1 MTKSIVVLLHRS
13 IRDLLSDPWQAS
25 LMTWLPVLLALSLW
39 GVFARSLPTQLP
51 VAWTDMDNTT
61 VSRALGRQLQASPA
75 IGLVAY
81 ATEAEAERAMRR
93 GEVYAQVV
101 IPSRF
106 AADLIAGRQPQLP
119 VRYNAQYLLMGK
131 RLYSAAAG
139 AIRGGLA
146 EVGAQGALSDGTP
159 TESLPAV
166 MVPVTVSM
174 TPMFN
179 PDLGYLPFLLP
190 GLLLALY
197 QLLVSATLV
206 NAVARGK
213 RGLPLRIM
221 LLLLWWWLMGGVGL
235 LVLYSGLNLPM
246 AGSMLILW
254 LGMIPLLGAIAGI
267 ILLVAMVVDDPVRA
281 TSIGGA
287 LFAPAFAYMGISFPL
302 ESMPAAAQIWRVL
315 MPTTH
320 YLPLMLQA
328 GANHNWSATWPLLM
342 MSLLLIPVACLYRR
356 MP

>member
-13 IRDLLSDPWQAS
+13 VRDLLSDPWQVS
-25 LMTWLPVLLALSLW
+25 LMTWLPVLLSLMLW

-51 VAWTDMDNTT
+51 VAWTDLDNTS
-61 VSRALGRQLQASPA
+61 VSRALGRKLQASAA

-101 IPSRF
+101 IPARF
-106 AADLIAGRQPQLP
+106 AADLSSGRRPQLP
-119 VRYNAQYLLMGK
+119 VYYNGQFLLMGK
-131 RLYSAAAG
+131 RLYSAAAS
-139 AIRGGLA
+139 ALRGGLA
-146 EVGAQGALSDGTP
+146 ELGALGAMAEGVP
-159 TESLPAV
+159 AKALPVV
-166 MVPVTVSM
+166 MAPVTVSM

-213 RGLPLRIM
+213 RGLPLRIL
-221 LLLLWWWLMGGVGL
+221 LLLLWWWLMGGIGL
-235 LVLYSGLNLPM
+235 LVLYSGLGLPM
-246 AGSMLILW
+246 AGSVMVLW
-254 LGMIPLLGAIAGI
+254 LATIPLLGAIAGI
-267 ILLVAMVVDDPVRA
+267 ILSVAMVVDDPVRA

-302 ESMPAAAQIWRVL
+302 ESMPALAQLWRVL
-315 MPTTH
+315 MPSTH

-328 GANHNWSATWPLLM
+328 GANHNWSATWPLLLI
-342 MSLLLIPVACLYRR
+342 SLLLVPVACLYRR
-356 MP
+356 MS